1 MLSGFGHLKEYIFNH
16 SFSEA
21 ADFQS
26 RNSSDEEPLSEL
38 VKKSKTGKG
47 NTKVTEEN
55 MDILNATDTV
65 RAVPKNAINSN
76 DVNNTPVANQDK
88 PDDKDAGTI
97 DTSLCIIS
105 MPNIYSRY
113 IKNLSIK
120 GLDFEPK
127 ISNPQT
133 QKVQSVKLAT
143 DKISRPSS
151 QCFAEDPNKQEL
163 LPILKTCIADPNVA
177 GNLQSV
183 DSVAYDD
190 VGTCNSRDDILF
202 LRSSQQTA
210 SSQNSK
216 IQKYFGK
223 TQRKRRISSPG
234 LLLKK
239 KSTTKIALTEPIK
252 FNGNSNNE
260 DTCREMCTY
269 GFNITITE
277 SKCEGAAPPLRR
289 TYLQNQEHVAVQLNE
304 QPSINVEE
312 PLVDENGN
320 VEAVDITSLPASLSL
335 SFENSTKDFNFGSI
349 LRNQE
354 HVAVQLN
361 DQPLINVEEPLMQNA
376 VNGCKRFPFNIE
388 TATTTTTTG
397 AAAGAG
403 PGPGEAAEDVSF
415 SASFDSTFLGFDEDE
430 FNATCMRACIT
441 EEMQISLKSPANDD
455 SMHTSMNNVN
465 CSIGGK
471 TENEVLFSDDNM
483 RQNNLTFCGNADQFG
498 INYNENEENSN
509 PPEKKTITR
518 ETSEAN
524 LFCILN
530 PNVNDQNECFTQKL
544 NHNSSEQIN
553 DNNDIRING
562 MNTGLRPP
570 DADCLDSDT
579 DDLHKGSLAA
589 SAVIVT
595 IGDELRDE
603 TFLSRSENDA
613 QTRECF
619 AAVADHNGK
628 NENIRNHGDDDN
640 ELIKDQVNREKEMF
654 ADKPTQPPERIDN
667 DKNKKQPP
675 ACKSMTER
683 VVSFQMSLLEME
695 MQLQDELDF
704 DEDDSDDLDV
714 LSLTTSDNIGSPND
728 DRFSVSAF
736 VEDDAGKVE
745 STNEL
750 TAPHDIIPLPY
761 LQSKSIGKKKI
772 YENIVRTIVNDF
784 PSTSKLQQQERQQEQ
799 QQDQDQEKQQSL
811 SRRK

>member
-1 MLSGFGHLKEYIFNH
+1 MWQQIVLSGSAI
-16 SFSEA
+16 
-21 ADFQS
+21 
-26 RNSSDEEPLSEL
+26 
-38 VKKSKTGKG
+38 KT
-47 NTKVTEEN
+47 
-55 MDILNATDTV
+55 I
-65 RAVPKNAINSN
+65 
-76 DVNNTPVANQDK
+76 
-88 PDDKDAGTI
+88 
-97 DTSLCIIS
+97 
-105 MPNIYSRY
+105 
-113 IKNLSIK
+113 
-120 GLDFEPK
+120 
-127 ISNPQT
+127 
-133 QKVQSVKLAT
+133 
-143 DKISRPSS
+143 
-151 QCFAEDPNKQEL
+151 AE
-163 LPILKTCIADPNVA
+163 
-177 GNLQSV
+177 S
-183 DSVAYDD
+183 
-190 VGTCNSRDDILF
+190 
-202 LRSSQQTA
+202 
-210 SSQNSK
+210 
-216 IQKYFGK
+216 
-223 TQRKRRISSPG
+223 
-234 LLLKK
+234 
-239 KSTTKIALTEPIK
+239 
-252 FNGNSNNE
+252 
-260 DTCREMCTY
+260 
-269 GFNITITE
+269 
-277 SKCEGAAPPLRR
+277 
-289 TYLQNQEHVAVQLNE
+289 EHV
-304 QPSINVEE
+304 
-312 PLVDENGN
+312 
-320 VEAVDITSLPASLSL
+320 T
-335 SFENSTKDFNFGSI
+335 
-349 LRNQE
+349 
-354 HVAVQLN
+354 VQLN
-361 DQPLINVEEPLMQNA
+361 DQLPINVEEPLMQRAVGSYLVDYPSEVPLHLSVNKTMWNA
-376 VNGCKRFPFNIE
+376 TNCCSMQLGNSEDDCAPLDLCVRSSANMAPQVKSSKLLSHLNNEQHNLNVN
-388 TATTTTTTG
+388 
-397 AAAGAG
+397 
-403 PGPGEAAEDVSF
+403 EDVSC
-415 SASFDSTFLGFDEDE
+415 SASLDSPFLAFDEDE

-509 PPEKKTITR
+509 PPEKKTITQ

-736 VEDDAGKVE
+736 VEDDAD
-745 STNEL
+745 T
-750 TAPHDIIPLPY
+750 
-761 LQSKSIGKKKI
+761 
-772 YENIVRTIVNDF
+772 
-784 PSTSKLQQQERQQEQ
+784 
-799 QQDQDQEKQQSL
+799 
-811 SRRK
+811 